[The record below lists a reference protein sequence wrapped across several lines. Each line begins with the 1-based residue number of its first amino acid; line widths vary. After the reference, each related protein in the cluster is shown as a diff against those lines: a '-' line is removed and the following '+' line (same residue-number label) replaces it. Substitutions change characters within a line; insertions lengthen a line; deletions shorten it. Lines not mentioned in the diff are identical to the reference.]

1 VYELALYGVKFTN
14 TSGNDYITF
23 GFRTTQTA
31 SEISTSRERANFKVG
46 DFNGTAGL
54 DLQASVTPATPL
66 QSATNITTDLTQ
78 AFDFVL
84 RLDTGSNLATAF
96 YKIGSG
102 ALTQLGSSYTIDTAT
117 TINTVALRLIFSD
130 DGGGDS
136 ISIDRITLTLI
147 PEPGTFTLLAS
158 CAAFGLLA
166 RRRRN

>member
-1 VYELALYGVKFTN
+1 ME
-14 TSGNDYITF
+14 
-23 GFRTTQTA
+23 
-31 SEISTSRERANFKVG
+31 
-46 DFNGTAGL
+46 
-54 DLQASVTPATPL
+54 ASVSPGSPL

-96 YKIGSG
+96 YNIGSG
-102 ALTQLGSSYTIDTAT
+102 LTQLGSSYTISTAD
-117 TINTVALRLIFSD
+117 TINTVALRMIFSD

-136 ISIDRITLTLI
+136 ISIDRITLTAI